1 MNTSCRNT
9 PQEGSNRSVAS
20 VNHDTDN
27 AVVNPYIP
35 PSLRNLKSTF
45 DIHCFSKYVQNFSHF
60 TIAIARYSVTQTD
73 QHSQT
78 FECLPHAMPHAM
90 YKNELGKPYV
100 N

>member
-35 PSLRNLKSTF
+35 QETLHANTSIFMSLNRV
-45 DIHCFSKYVQNFSHF
+45 SKALFACMCKTN
-60 TIAIARYSVTQTD
+60 SVLEFISICD
-73 QHSQT
+73 KH
-78 FECLPHAMPHAM
+78 
-90 YKNELGKPYV
+90 
-100 N
+100 